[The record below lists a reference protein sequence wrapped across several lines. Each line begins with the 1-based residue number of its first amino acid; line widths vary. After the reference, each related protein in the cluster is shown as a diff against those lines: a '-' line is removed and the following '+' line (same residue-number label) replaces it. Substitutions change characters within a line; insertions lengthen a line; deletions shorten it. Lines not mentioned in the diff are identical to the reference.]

1 MYIDRLDL
9 STVNLDAIGGPPP
22 PHKFD
27 FFDWTYDDVKVVLA
41 ANRISEMK
49 DGKLQVSAIFLL
61 AWQF

>member
-27 FFDWTYDDVKVVLA
+27 VSVWTYDDVKVVLA
-41 ANRISEMK
+41 ADRISEMK
-49 DGKLQVSAIFLL
+49 YANYC
-61 AWQF
+61 